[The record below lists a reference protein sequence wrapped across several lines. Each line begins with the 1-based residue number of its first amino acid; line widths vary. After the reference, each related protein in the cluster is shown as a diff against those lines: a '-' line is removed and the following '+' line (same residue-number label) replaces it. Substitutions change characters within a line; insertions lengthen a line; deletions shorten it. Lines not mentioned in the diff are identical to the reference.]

1 MNMLKPE
8 YPQSLQT
15 DDSIAALIPSPADT
29 FKSILDFTRRQYPVI
44 VFAMAVSLALGLL
57 YVLTTPPSFT
67 ASTTMIID
75 TKKVQLFQQTMLS
88 DLPIDPSTVESQVEI
103 LKSETIAL
111 AVIKKLHL
119 ADDPEFVGGGG
130 GLIGTLLGAVMG
142 LFSSSSEPPSEFMV
156 MRGAVGA
163 FERNLTIKRIG
174 LTYVIVISFQALS
187 PERAAEIANAVANA
201 YIDDQLEAKFDS
213 ARRAGTWLQARLVEL
228 RDQASVAERAV
239 VAFKNKNGMVD
250 TGGRTINEQQLA
262 ELNSELVL
270 ARSKT
275 AEAKSKLDRVQAV
288 LQQ

>member
-1 MNMLKPE
+1 
-8 YPQSLQT
+8 
-15 DDSIAALIPSPADT
+15 
-29 FKSILDFTRRQYPVI
+29 
-44 VFAMAVSLALGLL
+44 
-57 YVLTTPPSFT
+57 
-67 ASTTMIID
+67 
-75 TKKVQLFQQTMLS
+75 
-88 DLPIDPSTVESQVEI
+88 
-103 LKSETIAL
+103 
-111 AVIKKLHL
+111 
-119 ADDPEFVGGGG
+119 
-130 GLIGTLLGAVMG
+130 
-142 LFSSSSEPPSEFMV
+142 MV

-228 RDQASVAERAV
+228 RDQASAAERAV

-275 AEAKSKLDRVQAV
+275 SEAKSKLDRVQAV
-288 LQQ
+288 LQQQLTR